1 MDIHGWY
8 FFLLLFL
15 VTDGS
20 WFYGGGGV
28 EVWSGVDGSLDDS
41 LRWDVDVENKTG
53 L

>member
-1 MDIHGWY
+1 MDIQGCY
-8 FFLLLFL
+8 FLLLLFL

-20 WFYGGGGV
+20 WLYGGGEV

-41 LRWDVDVENKTG
+41 RRWDVDVENKTG